1 MTDKPLNIAHRGGA
15 DLWPENTLEAFSR
28 AIYMGVDG
36 IEFDLQLSADGH
48 LMVHHDARLKPE
60 ATRLEGDF
68 LKKPTPRLDTLSLAQ
83 LQSYDV
89 GRLQPDSPYHQRRPE
104 RAHMDGAHIPSL
116 AEFDALLAAQTD
128 KHFRA
133 YAELKT
139 DMRGTAQSKAQ
150 AEKLAE
156 AYIHALSGSPVGDR
170 HIVIS
175 FDWRCLNIVRQA
187 FPDIRH
193 AYTTLEFSLT
203 DPAHESAA
211 ADKPDGYA
219 ALIRQ
224 ASKNGAPWWGDTDWR
239 DMQGDSHAER
249 VLRAIQAAGG
259 RGWFAYW
266 RDITPETMAMATS
279 LGLEVSAWT
288 VNEAADMKRLAALG
302 VSALITDRPD
312 ILKKL

>member
-60 ATRLEGDF
+60 ATRLNGEF
-68 LKKPTPRLDTLSLAQ
+68 LEKPTPRLDTLSLAQ
-83 LQSYDV
+83 LQTYDV

-104 RAHMDGAHIPSL
+104 RAHMDGARIPTL
-116 AEFDALLAAQTD
+116 ADFDALLVAQTN
-128 KHFRA
+128 KNFRA

-139 DMRGTAQSKAQ
+139 DMRDGAQ

-156 AYIHALSGSPVGDR
+156 AYIKALANSPAADR

-175 FDWRCLNIVRQA
+175 FDWRCLSIVRQA

-203 DPAHESAA
+203 DPTHESAA
-211 ADKPDGYA
+211 ADRPDSYA

-224 ASKNGAPWWGDTDWR
+224 ASKNGAPWWGDMDWR
-239 DMQGDSHAER
+239 DMDGNSHAER
-249 VLRAIQAAGG
+249 VLRAIHAADGK
-259 RGWFAYW
+259 GWFAYW
-266 RDITPETMAMATS
+266 RDITPESMALASS

-288 VNEAADMKRLAALG
+288 VNEAADMRALAALG